1 MRKKGFTIVEM
12 IVVITVLSV
21 VMTLVIGS
29 FVSLQR
35 QANFQMEYSRMSS
48 KLSLSTDFIEKQ
60 IRMIGF
66 DPKGSG
72 AFGIIQGDSQ
82 YIYYT
87 YDENEDGAYD
97 DSLYSIRL
105 QNDSLYFYEGKNRS
119 LIIAGVDSFRLTYYG
134 ERDSLLATPVAE
146 IDTTTMSGSRIVRK
160 ISYYIVINKTY
171 MGKPIKIKTNSDVV
185 IKNMGG

>member
-1 MRKKGFTIVEM
+1 MRKKGFTLVEM
-12 IVVITVLSV
+12 IVVITVLSI
-21 VMTLVIGS
+21 VMTLVFGA

-35 QANFQMEYSRMSS
+35 QANFQMEYSQISS

-72 AFGIIQGDSQ
+72 AFGIIQGDRQ
-82 YIYYT
+82 AIYFT
-87 YDENEDGAYD
+87 YDINEDGTYN

-105 QNDSLYFYEGKNRS
+105 QNDSLYFYEGKQKS
-119 LIIAGVDSFRLTYYG
+119 LIIAGVDTFRVTYYG
-134 ERDSLLATPVAE
+134 ERDSLLATPVVE

-160 ISYYIVINKTY
+160 ISYYIVLHKTY
-171 MGKPIKIKTNSDVV
+171 MGKPIIVRTNSDVI